1 MINDILYIILGAGLM
16 FAGSKSSEN
25 QPSWMLN
32 IWGLVLVLRGIGFF
46 HAGIPS
52 WSFLPFGMISAMVFF
67 KGSRGLLKPM
77 FFLCAVLILTMPVIS
92 YGNVAMG
99 SVSSL
104 LMLVVFG
111 GGFVV
116 LMQPKENKQS
126 YTTSYIAQSNA

>member
-1 MINDILYIILGAGLM
+1 MINDILYIILGAGLLL
-16 FAGSKSSEN
+16 AGSKSSEN

-32 IWGLVLVLRGIGFF
+32 IWGLVLVLRGIGFL
-46 HAGIPS
+46 HAGIAS
-52 WSFLPFGMISAMVFF
+52 WSFLPFGMISAMIFF
-67 KGSRGLLKPM
+67 KGSSGFMKPM
-77 FFLCAVLILTMPVIS
+77 FFICAALILVLPVIS

-116 LMQPKENKQS
+116 LAQPARQLGRPLN
-126 YTTSYIAQSNA
+126 